1 MKNKILNKIIFI
13 ILILTNFVLAEDF
26 RIESSVINISE
37 NGNLVKSSEGVKII
51 SNNGIIIEGEKS
63 IYDKKKLQ

>member
-1 MKNKILNKIIFI
+1 MKNKILNKIKLI

-26 RIESSVINISE
+26 KIESSVINISE

-51 SNNGIIIEGEKS
+51 SNNGIIIEVKIRLS
-63 IYDKKKLQ
+63 